1 MRNEGRTPRLGMIV
15 ALGAAIAAI
24 WMVALY
30 GTYEDAKKE
39 KYDVGV
45 RPGAVT
51 YGTHSSV
58 VVPMVSSP
66 MHSTSAPMI
75 SGGAVRS
82 YAYQGHATMPSTATG
97 SGFKLHTTS
106 SATVHT
112 IGSGGGSNNLSPI
125 TNNQSVS
132 SSSRGITYGG
142 TSVSMPTFA
151 LVTPTYAT
159 TASELSQPAQRSV
172 GPKRTPGITGS
183 EYEGQTAID
192 GGKMYYWD
200 GEAWIEVVGSNS
212 EGDTQVIDGITY
224 TYHVGVGWVA
234 DQSEAGEGLPLGATP
249 WFLMLFLAIGYGVIK
264 MARRKFIHG

>member
-1 MRNEGRTPRLGMIV
+1 MIV
-15 ALGAAIAAI
+15 ALGAVIAAI

-51 YGTHSSV
+51 YGTHSSA

-75 SGGAVRS
+75 SAGAIRS
-82 YAYQGHATMPSTATG
+82 FAYQGHATMPSTATG

-112 IGSGGGSNNLSPI
+112 LGSGGGGSIGTASG
-125 TNNQSVS
+125 SS

-151 LVTPTYAT
+151 LVTPTYTSSRT
-159 TASELSQPAQRSV
+159 TSEIYTPRAMGPRKSPGDGEPGYGYGDTQDDGGIWYMWDGEDWIELSQGDERLYMGVWQTWNASTHSWENKNGDIQEN
-172 GPKRTPGITGS
+172 GEDTP
-183 EYEGQTAID
+183 
-192 GGKMYYWD
+192 
-200 GEAWIEVVGSNS
+200 V
-212 EGDTQVIDGITY
+212 
-224 TYHVGVGWVA
+224 
-234 DQSEAGEGLPLGATP
+234 GATP
-249 WFLMLFLAIGYGVIK
+249 WILMLFLAIGYGIVKVI
-264 MARRKFIHG
+264 RKKQNTI

>member
-1 MRNEGRTPRLGMIV
+1 MRNNERTPRLGMIV

-24 WMVALY
+24 WLVALY

-51 YGTHSSV
+51 YGTHSSA

-75 SGGAVRS
+75 SGGTVRS

-106 SATVHT
+106 SATVHN

-132 SSSRGITYGG
+132 SSRGITYSGA
-142 TSVSMPTFA
+142 SVSMPTFA
-151 LVTPTYAT
+151 LVTPTYASEN
-159 TASELSQPAQRSV
+159 TAISQRRGV
-172 GPKRTPGITGS
+172 GPRRSPGSAVGTTPGQEWT
-183 EYEGQTAID
+183 D
-192 GGKMYYWD
+192 GDGTWYWD
-200 GEAWIEVVGSNS
+200 ADDEE
-212 EGDTQVIDGITY
+212 
-224 TYHVGVGWVA
+224 WVA
-234 DQSEAGEGLPLGATP
+234 DEDKVVGTLWQDGSTLKRWNGTGWDIVGHVTEPTPLGATP
-249 WFLMLFLAIGYGVIK
+249 WILMLFLAIGYGVIK